1 MGHIQVVC
9 YEEFG
14 TVSST
19 TTSKKRPHTE
29 PISRSVCE
37 FYKSINDRLKHV
49 LKLATQYA
57 NVDMTRLSGR
67 PVSGGLHS
75 LGRR

>member
-1 MGHIQVVC
+1 MGHIQVVR

-14 TVSST
+14 TVSTT
-19 TTSKKRPHTE
+19 TTSRKRPPKE
-29 PISRSVCE
+29 PISRSVRE
-37 FYKSINDRLKHV
+37 FYRGLNDLLKYE
-49 LKLATQYA
+49 LKLTTQYA

-67 PVSGGLHS
+67 PVSGGLPS

>member
-1 MGHIQVVC
+1 MGHIQVVR
-9 YEEFG
+9 YEEFR
-14 TVSST
+14 TVSS
-19 TTSKKRPHTE
+19 TTSKKRPPKE
-29 PISRSVCE
+29 PISRSVRE
-37 FYKSINDRLKHV
+37 FYQSINDRLKHE

-67 PVSGGLHS
+67 PVSGGLPS